1 MVFITFLQFL
11 LGNIHLFTIVLAIA
25 AYFSRNDQLTV
36 AASQGLR
43 LFSSLSML
51 VGGIMIGRGNIYAA
65 GGAALVLAG
74 QYSTRYG
81 HGQHLLTIFLMI
93 LIMSSDLVMLWT
105 FLIMPLLLLTTFSSK
120 VTKYLQK

>member
-43 LFSSLSML
+43 LFSSLSVL

-74 QYSTRYG
+74 QYSTRYE
-81 HGQHLLTIFLMI
+81 QHLLTIFLMI